1 MSYPNMVTNDYSQ
14 TIGTTAV
21 QVLTRQTSTTP
32 TPGLAAVGH
41 GACFYRI
48 FNAAAVG
55 GGNLWLSRVLGGVA
69 APNAA
74 GSYMLAPGA
83 TEEFRSPVPVPL
95 NGLSIVST
103 SAGTPVTIEIGY
115 YGH

>member
-21 QVLTRQTSTTP
+21 QVLTRQTVSP
-32 TPGLAAVGH
+32 PIAGLAGVGH

-48 FNAAAVG
+48 FNAAASG
-55 GGNLWLSRVLGGVA
+55 GGNLWLCRNGGIA
-69 APNAA
+69 APNAP

-83 TEEFRSPVPVPL
+83 TEEFRSPTPVPL
-95 NGLSIVST
+95 NSLSIIAT
-103 SAGTPVTIEIGY
+103 AAGTPVTIEIGY